1 VLWSFSCRITHLRI
15 SVGEFA
21 GRIRAA
27 ATKNRTGAKAEVK
40 SERVNVRYST
50 LCSSSCTAPACPRV
64 RLAQGGLAH
73 PGSPLCSAQQRSR
86 RVGRECERFNDLLGR
101 SRLGDDGAPAGRDA
115 FRRLFRAEEEAR
127 TPSSFNRRATAECSG
142 LSGLQSRL
150 AEEKSN
156 ASSRSIASAASRAT
170 TSPPNRCKAECKV
183 RAASGCPSMSGV
195 ACPLRKCRS
204 TSPFVPA
211 RSLSLTAL
219 IAASA
224 VHARGRLSVMSADS
238 TMPCT
243 RGLSQEHVPYEPD
256 ANERAGTHGEDERDG
271 HRCSRPF

>member
-1 VLWSFSCRITHLRI
+1 M
-15 SVGEFA
+15 FA
-21 GRIRAA
+21 IQPFAP
-27 ATKNRTGAKAEVK
+27 
-40 SERVNVRYST
+40 RVA
-50 LCSSSCTAPACPRV
+50 LPPPARV

-73 PGSPLCSAQQRSR
+73 PVSPLCSAQQRSR
-86 RVGRECERFNDLLGR
+86 RVGRECERFSDRLRR
-101 SRLGDDGAPAGRDA
+101 SRLGDDGGP
-115 FRRLFRAEEEAR
+115 RLVATPSGGSFVRKRKR
-127 TPSSFNRRATAECSG
+127 TPSSFNRRAMAECSG

-170 TSPPNRCKAECKV
+170 TSAPNRCKAECKV

-219 IAASA
+219 IVASA
-224 VHARGRLSVMSADS
+224 VRHERPGAPIRHVRRQENAMHTWAVTGTRALRAR
-238 TMPCT
+238 C
-243 RGLSQEHVPYEPD
+243 Q
-256 ANERAGTHGEDERDG
+256 
-271 HRCSRPF
+271 